1 MTPSTTGL
9 RGATA
14 ADSEARSIP
23 GRKSPY
29 GSPPPID
36 LPDDFGADDAET
48 DGDGVISWMAA
59 VLVVVA
65 IIAAVLIFAVP
76 A

>member
-1 MTPSTTGL
+1 M
-9 RGATA
+9 RGHSA
-14 ADSEARSIP
+14 AAAEARHIP
-23 GRKSPY
+23 GQKS
-29 GSPPPID
+29 PID

-59 VLVVVA
+59 VLFIVA
-65 IIAAVLIFAVP
+65 IIAAIAIFGWP

>member
-1 MTPSTTGL
+1 M
-9 RGATA
+9 
-14 ADSEARSIP
+14 DHH
-23 GRKSPY
+23 
-29 GSPPPID
+29 PPLIAPID
-36 LPDDFGADDAET
+36 PSRIRIDMPDYTDDAET

-65 IIAAVLIFAVP
+65 VIAAVLIFAVP

>member
-1 MTPSTTGL
+1 MSRNV
-9 RGATA
+9 RGHTA
-14 ADSEARSIP
+14 AYAEMRIKPEASTV
-23 GRKSPY
+23 
-29 GSPPPID
+29 PID

-59 VLVVVA
+59 VLFIVA
-65 IIAAVLIFAVP
+65 VIAAIAIFAVP